1 VSATAI
7 RAPRGL
13 RSGLGLAAALRA
25 RPNRAAAL
33 AYALLA
39 ILLVAP
45 GLVPGRTLS
54 ASDYLYSAAPWQA
67 ERPDGVSDLGSNYE
81 LADSVVQFQPFLRY
95 ARERLPEVPLWNP
108 HLAGGRPFVANAQSA
123 LFSPLTW
130 PSLLLPFWWSLAV
143 AAALKLFCC
152 AFGTWL
158 LARALGMGAAGA
170 VMAGLCTAFGLWF
183 VTWLSWPLASVW
195 AFLPWLLWLTDRVV
209 RRPGAASVA
218 ALAAVIALQFFGG
231 HPESSF
237 HVLAAGALFAL
248 LPLSRAGRAAAP
260 RAVGRLAAGLGAGL
274 LLAAVA
280 ILPFLELLASSA
292 DLGAR
297 EGREPVKVAF
307 KYVLGLA
314 MPEYWGRPTQVV
326 TEPFLNPRAWY
337 VGVLPLLLAPL
348 ALLRPTR
355 ERVAVAAAAGVSL
368 AVATGVQPFFAL
380 VHALPGF
387 GQSHNTRLG
396 VFVALGLALLAGW
409 GLDDLVRRRVR
420 VRAAWLAVAI
430 LVPAVAVLLRAPL
443 GGADAGAAMRSAWA
457 LADPPPLPGALATL
471 PLTAL
476 LVWLPLAAAAAAL
489 VWLRSHR
496 RLAAGTFAVLALALT
511 AADLVRFG
519 MGQNPAIAVERAE
532 PPATGA
538 IRHLQARAPARF
550 AAVGTSSV
558 VPPVPP
564 DTAMAYGIAD
574 ARSYDYPVER
584 RYAELW
590 TSEVA
595 ARDPLGFTPAGATAT
610 AGPRAL
616 RALGLLG
623 VADVLQPPGEPPL
636 RAPALKLAYDGPD
649 ARVYANAEAVPRAFL
664 VGRQRVVDGE
674 AAALAAVT
682 EPGFDPR
689 AEAVVERPVEG
700 LGSSPAA
707 GSGAATL
714 TEVAPERMRVSVEAP
729 APRLL
734 VTSDVFLPGWRAR
747 VDGRDVP
754 LERVDYLLRGVAVPA
769 GSHRVELTYRPWSW
783 TAGWIVSLLT
793 ALGLLAAVLAGR
805 RGRR

>member
-1 VSATAI
+1 
-7 RAPRGL
+7 
-13 RSGLGLAAALRA
+13 
-25 RPNRAAAL
+25 
-33 AYALLA
+33 
-39 ILLVAP
+39 
-45 GLVPGRTLS
+45 
-54 ASDYLYSAAPWQA
+54 
-67 ERPDGVSDLGSNYE
+67 
-81 LADSVVQFQPFLRY
+81 
-95 ARERLPEVPLWNP
+95 
-108 HLAGGRPFVANAQSA
+108 VANAQSA

-143 AAALKLFCC
+143 AAALKLLCC

-158 LARALGMGAAGA
+158 LARALGMGCAGA
-170 VMAGLCTAFGLWF
+170 FLAGLCTAFGLWF

-195 AFLPWLLWLTDRVV
+195 AFLPWLLWLVDRAV
-209 RRPGAASVA
+209 RRPGAGPSHR
-218 ALAAVIALQFFGG
+218 AVVALQFFGG

-260 RAVGRLAAGLGAGL
+260 RAIGRLAAGLGAGVA
-274 LLAAVA
+274 LAAVA
-280 ILPFLELLASSA
+280 ILPFVELLLNSA
-292 DLGAR
+292 DLGTR
-297 EGREPVKVAF
+297 GDREPVKVAF

-326 TEPFLNPRAWY
+326 TDPFLNARAWY

-348 ALLRPTR
+348 ALMRPTR

-368 AVATGVQPFFAL
+368 AVATGVQPLFAL

-409 GLDDLVRRRVR
+409 GLDDLVRRRLR
-420 VRAAWLAVAI
+420 VRAAWLAAAV
-430 LVPAVAVLLRAPL
+430 LVPAIAVALRAPL
-443 GGADAGAAMRSAWA
+443 GDADVGAAAAGAWA
-457 LADPPPLPGALATL
+457 LAEAPPLPGALSVL

-476 LVWLPLAAAAAAL
+476 LVWLTLAAAAAAL
-489 VWLRSHR
+489 VWLRSQG
-496 RLAAGTFAVLALALT
+496 RLAAGAFAVLALALT
-511 AADLVRFG
+511 TADLVRFG
-519 MGQNPAIAVERAE
+519 IGQNPAISVERAE

-564 DTAMAYGIAD
+564 DTAMTYRIAD

-584 RYAELW
+584 RYAALW

-610 AGPRAL
+610 ATPRAL

-636 RAPALKLAYDGPD
+636 RAPALSLAYDGRD

-664 VGRQRVVDGE
+664 VGRVRVVDGE

-682 EPGFDPR
+682 DPAFDPR
-689 AEAVVERPVEG
+689 AEAVVERPVKG
-700 LGSSPAA
+700 LGRSAEAA
-707 GSGAATL
+707 PGQAAL
-714 TEVAPERMRVSVEAP
+714 TEVAPERMRVAVQASAP
-729 APRLL
+729 ALL
-734 VTSDVFLPGWRAR
+734 VTSDVFLPGWRAS

-769 GSHRVELTYRPWSW
+769 GSHRVELSYRPWSW

-793 ALGLLAAVLAGR
+793 ALALIAAVLAGR
-805 RGRR
+805 RVRR